1 MGFFLAAPD
10 LCGFAW
16 ACSGCGGGE
25 GGRLLFTGAHG
36 LLIAVASL
44 VAEQSLGRA
53 GFSTAACGS
62 VLVACGFQ
70 GTRASL
76 AVVRVLRGSAACGI
90 FSDQGLNPCP
100 LHWQVDSLPLCHQ
113 GSP

>member
-1 MGFFLAAPD
+1 MEQVRNGPGSVRFLTGMWKKD
-10 LCGFAW
+10 EHEQD
-16 ACSGCGGGE
+16 CS
-25 GGRLLFTGAHG
+25 
-36 LLIAVASL
+36 
-44 VAEQSLGRA
+44 
-53 GFSTAACGS
+53 STAACGS

-100 LHWQVDSLPLCHQ
+100 LHWQVDSYPLSQ
-113 GSP
+113 QQSSQ